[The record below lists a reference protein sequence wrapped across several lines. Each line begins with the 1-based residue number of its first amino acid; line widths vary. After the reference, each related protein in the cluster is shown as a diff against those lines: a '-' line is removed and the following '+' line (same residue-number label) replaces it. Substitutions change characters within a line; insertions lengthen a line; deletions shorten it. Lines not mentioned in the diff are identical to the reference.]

1 MLFGLLCAIAVG
13 VITPVMMIFL
23 GEIFDGFVENGRG
36 NMTVPTFLLNDDDIA
51 PTSSAEVASD
61 AFMDTI
67 TEFLWEMIGIGAGTW
82 VLTYLYVTC
91 MNYAAERQVFRIRR
105 MFLEAVLRQDIG
117 WYDTNTSTDFAS
129 KMTQ

>member
-36 NMTVPTFLLNDDDIA
+36 NMTVPTFLLNDD
-51 PTSSAEVASD
+51 SGAEVGSE
-61 AFMDTI
+61 AFMDII
-67 TEFLWEMIGIGAGTW
+67 TDFLWKMIGIGAGTW
-82 VLTYLYVTC
+82 LLTYLYVTC

-105 MFLEAVLRQDIG
+105 MFLEAVLRQDVG